1 MCGEKR
7 MQVKINGQMIETEA
21 GKSVFDAA
29 FALDPAVAREA
40 LCALVNGEVK
50 ELTYVP
56 SEGDELTTLTFEDE
70 QARKVF
76 WHTTSHVLAQAVKR
90 LFPAAKFAIG
100 PAIDSGFYYDFEVE
114 KPFAAEDL
122 QKITAEMKKI
132 VKERLRLER
141 FELPVDEAK
150 ELMKDEPYKLE
161 LIEEHAGKGENISF
175 YRQGDFT
182 DLCAG
187 PHLFDVSKIK
197 AIALLSSTGAYW
209 RGDSNRPMLQRIYGV
224 SYPKAAQLEEH
235 LTRLEEARKRDHNK
249 IGRELEYFTTVD
261 VIGQGL
267 PILLPK
273 GAKVIQQL
281 QRWVEDEE
289 EKRGYVMTMTPLM
302 AKRELYKISGHWDH
316 YLDGMFVLGDPN
328 DEEKECF
335 ALRPMTC
342 PFQYQAYL
350 NRMRSYRDLPM
361 RMGETSTLFRN
372 EDSGEMH
379 GLIRVRQFTISEGHL
394 VLRPDQLEEEFKGCL
409 DLANYMLETLGL
421 KEDCSYRFSQW
432 DPANPGNKYE
442 GTAEQWEEAQSTME
456 KILNNLG
463 VNYTVG
469 IDEAA
474 FYGPKLDI
482 QIKNVFGKEDT
493 LITIQIDMLLAKK
506 FGMEYVDSDGEKK
519 TPYIIHRTSIG
530 CYQRTLALLLE
541 KYAGALP
548 TWMAPTQVRVLPISE
563 RTMEKSTEIYQ
574 QLRAAGLRV
583 ELDERSEKIG
593 YKIREAQMQKIPY
606 RVIIGEKDAEAG
618 TVSVRSRHDGDL
630 GSMPVDDF
638 LNLIKEVIDTK
649 AKK

>member
-1 MCGEKR
+1 

-21 GKSVFDAA
+21 DKSVFDAA

-114 KPFAAEDL
+114 KPFTAEDL

-141 FELPVDEAK
+141 FELPVAEAK

-161 LIEEHAGKGENISF
+161 LIEEHAGKGEHISF

-342 PFQYQAYL
+342 PFQYQA
-350 NRMRSYRDLPM
+350 
-361 RMGETSTLFRN
+361 
-372 EDSGEMH
+372 
-379 GLIRVRQFTISEGHL
+379 I
-394 VLRPDQLEEEFKGCL
+394 
-409 DLANYMLETLGL
+409 
-421 KEDCSYRFSQW
+421 
-432 DPANPGNKYE
+432 
-442 GTAEQWEEAQSTME
+442 
-456 KILNNLG
+456 
-463 VNYTVG
+463 
-469 IDEAA
+469 
-474 FYGPKLDI
+474 
-482 QIKNVFGKEDT
+482 
-493 LITIQIDMLLAKK
+493 
-506 FGMEYVDSDGEKK
+506 
-519 TPYIIHRTSIG
+519 SIG
-530 CYQRTLALLLE
+530 CVPIAICRCGWARPRPCSAMRT
-541 KYAGALP
+541 
-548 TWMAPTQVRVLPISE
+548 
-563 RTMEKSTEIYQ
+563 
-574 QLRAAGLRV
+574 AARC
-583 ELDERSEKIG
+583 
-593 YKIREAQMQKIPY
+593 
-606 RVIIGEKDAEAG
+606 
-618 TVSVRSRHDGDL
+618 TV
-630 GSMPVDDF
+630 
-638 LNLIKEVIDTK
+638 
-649 AKK
+649 